1 MSETNT
7 VSPLR
12 QRMIE
17 DMAARKLNPHTQ
29 RGHIYSCK
37 RFAAWLKRSPD
48 TATPDE
54 VRRFQLHLV
63 ESGMSICNRNRI
75 MTGVRFLFRVTL
87 RRHDL
92 AAEVWHIKEPQKLPP
107 VLSGEEV
114 KRVLT
119 MATSL
124 KARAMLTLAYGC
136 GLRAGEVVRL
146 RAGDIDSEQM
156 IIRVV
161 QSKGR
166 KDRHVMLPPEI
177 LDLLRQ
183 WWKARPT
190 RRDAGVVQE
199 QRWLFPG
206 RTDHQPMTTRQF
218 SRLFKEAAKAAGLRK
233 TLSLHSLRHS
243 FATHLLED
251 GKDIRLIQA
260 LLGHDKLETT
270 ARYTR
275 VATGIIAKIESPL
288 ARLSARRH
296 RRVRRNTEEPPA
308 R

>member
-29 RGHIYSCK
+29 RSHIYSCK

-54 VRRFQLHLV
+54 VRLFQLYLV
-63 ESGMSICNRNRI
+63 ESGASICNRNRI

-107 VLSGEEV
+107 VLSAEEV

-190 RRDAGVVQE
+190 KRDAGVVQE

-206 RTDHQPMTTRQF
+206 RTDHPAVGGLMSYGPSLDDSARRAAVYVDRILKGARPSDLSVQQPTKFELVINLKT
-218 SRLFKEAAKAAGLRK
+218 AKA
-233 TLSLHSLRHS
+233 LSLTVPR
-243 FATHLLED
+243 
-251 GKDIRLIQA
+251 
-260 LLGHDKLETT
+260 
-270 ARYTR
+270 
-275 VATGIIAKIESPL
+275 
-288 ARLSARRH
+288 RLSAIA
-296 RRVRRNTEEPPA
+296 NELIE
-308 R
+308 